1 MNTSETKEETHV
13 SQQTTKDLP
22 MQKEE
27 DQETKLQERRKKLE
41 ETKETE
47 KSFPFWSLEPI

>member
-1 MNTSETKEETHV
+1 MNTSETKEETRV
-13 SQQTTKDLP
+13 SHQTTKDLP

-27 DQETKLQERRKKLE
+27 DQEKLQDRVKKLE
-41 ETKETE
+41 EMKETE

>member
-1 MNTSETKEETHV
+1 MNTSETKDESNISH
-13 SQQTTKDLP
+13 QTTKDLP

-27 DQETKLQERRKKLE
+27 DQEKLQELRKKLE